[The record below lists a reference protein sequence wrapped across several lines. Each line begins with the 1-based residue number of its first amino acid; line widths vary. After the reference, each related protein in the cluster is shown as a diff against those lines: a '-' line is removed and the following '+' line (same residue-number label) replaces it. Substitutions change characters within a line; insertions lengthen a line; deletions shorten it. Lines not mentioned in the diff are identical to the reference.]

1 MSQLEPLPMP
11 AQGVNG
17 GGGTYGWVNTLKR
30 KAQVS
35 VTSSY
40 PVTKGMA
47 CALVVGFV
55 LQLAI
60 GDVFRKQ
67 FALVPAKVIPKFWM
81 LFSASL
87 VELNLL
93 QLVVNLVVLFFVGNL
108 LEPLWGWKELVK
120 FLAIINGASFAMLM
134 ATYILIFICANMLT
148 ILYAQVGGFSVSIAG
163 LLVGLKQAL
172 PEEELGLGSVSIRYK
187 NLPLLY
193 LGVCFVATGIFENG
207 SFFLMALYGTL
218 SAWFYIRKYQQR
230 PDSGTHGDQSDSFRL
245 VTLFPE
251 MVHPTIESLSSQAS
265 QMIFKKKAAGSSG
278 GTGVGNG
285 DGLPTSSSD
294 NPEAARRRERG
305 AKALEE
311 RLEEMA
317 SKDKASVDKV

>member
-1 MSQLEPLPMP
+1 MP

-218 SAWFYIRKYQQR
+218 SAWFYIRKYQ
-230 PDSGTHGDQSDSFRL
+230 
-245 VTLFPE
+245 
-251 MVHPTIESLSSQAS
+251 
-265 QMIFKKKAAGSSG
+265 
-278 GTGVGNG
+278 
-285 DGLPTSSSD
+285 
-294 NPEAARRRERG
+294 
-305 AKALEE
+305 
-311 RLEEMA
+311 
-317 SKDKASVDKV
+317 